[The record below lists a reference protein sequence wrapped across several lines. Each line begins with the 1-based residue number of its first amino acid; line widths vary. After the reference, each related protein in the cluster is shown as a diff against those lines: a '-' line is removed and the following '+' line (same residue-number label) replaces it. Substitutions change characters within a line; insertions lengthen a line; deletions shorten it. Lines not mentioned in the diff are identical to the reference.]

1 MSNGE
6 VESHPFRAL
15 LKFLVVAG
23 IIAVVVRVLASKR
36 AEYAGLTEAE
46 AKARF
51 EERMGPWIGDEKAAE
66 VAEQV
71 IPKLKESGILDPDA
85 PEKAMASVKEAAGNA
100 ADKVID
106 LAEETGDKAKDKA
119 KEMAGKVSDGAKG
132 AANNIGDAV
141 DDAVEKI
148 SDTAKKTR
156 GS

>member
-15 LKFLVVAG
+15 LKFLIVAG
-23 IIAVVVRVLASKR
+23 IVAAVARMLASKR

-106 LAEETGDKAKDKA
+106 LADEAGGKA
-119 KEMAGKVSDGAKG
+119 KEMAGKVSDSAKG
-132 AANNIGDAV
+132 TANNIGDAV

-148 SDTAKKTR
+148 SETTKKTR

>member
-1 MSNGE
+1 MSNEE

-15 LKFLVVAG
+15 FKFLVIAG
-23 IIAVVVRVLASKR
+23 IVAAVARVLASKR

-66 VAEQV
+66 VADQF

-100 ADKVID
+100 ADKVVD
-106 LAEETGDKAKDKA
+106 LADEAGAKT
-119 KEMAGKVSDGAKG
+119 KEMAGKAADGVKG

-148 SDTAKKTR
+148 SETAKKTK
-156 GS
+156 GN